1 MNKSDITLPR
11 SAINDQRIDNWLFRS
26 RIIKSR
32 AKAQK
37 IIFDGL
43 VRINK
48 VKISKSSIKIKI
60 GDIVTLNN
68 IENIIIFSVQN
79 FANKRLNAKEAINLY
94 KKIKIV

>member
-1 MNKSDITLPR
+1 MNKSDIILPR

-60 GDIVTLNN
+60 GDIVTLSN
-68 IENIIIFSVQN
+68 IDNIIIFQYKVLQIS
-79 FANKRLNAKEAINLY
+79 KLY